1 MNNGQ
6 SCICAKRFIVHSD
19 IYSEFQQRFLE
30 AIARLKLG
38 DPMQDDID
46 LGPLATMDGVESLS
60 RQVESSTR
68 AGAKVLIG
76 GGRLA
81 SSQYFAPTVLTDI
94 SPGSPAYAEELFG
107 PVAALFKVRDLDAAI
122 KLANDTPYGLA
133 SSVWTND
140 ADEQGRC
147 ALEIEAGQTFF
158 NTMSASDPLIQC
170 DRTNTVHRQS
180 CEVRRT
186 LGR

>member
-1 MNNGQ
+1 MVNPASAQ
-6 SCICAKRFIVHSD
+6 SASLFIAIFIANFSND
-19 IYSEFQQRFLE
+19 SSKQSLDSSLE
-30 AIARLKLG
+30 IR
-38 DPMQDDID
+38 MQDDID

-81 SSQYFAPTVLTDI
+81 SSQYFAPIVLTDI

-122 KLANDTPYGLA
+122 KLAN
-133 SSVWTND
+133 
-140 ADEQGRC
+140 
-147 ALEIEAGQTFF
+147 
-158 NTMSASDPLIQC
+158 
-170 DRTNTVHRQS
+170 
-180 CEVRRT
+180 
-186 LGR
+186 